1 MAKQELSSY
10 KKNLKFVFK
19 TTFFVVLLAFI
30 SSFNLVS
37 TENIIE
43 SELISLALA
52 FMFMFAIPVF
62 FLKKIKKREISSFGL
77 KLPKKIKEAVFYS
90 VIAFL
95 VLFPTVFIFGKAQL
109 FHSFYTS
116 KGLSVENFIIVAV
129 VIPFFYFF
137 FEEFLFR
144 GFLFFSFLE
153 KIGVHAF
160 WVTSIIF
167 AVLHVTQPIPEII
180 FSFFAGLL
188 FCFLSYKTKSFLPAF
203 VVHFLIS
210 VLTMGLIVFT

>member
-137 FEEFLFR
+137 RKDRRSCFLGYFNYFCCSSRYPADSGNYFFLFCR
-144 GFLFFSFLE
+144 PAVLFSFL
-153 KIGVHAF
+153 
-160 WVTSIIF
+160 
-167 AVLHVTQPIPEII
+167 
-180 FSFFAGLL
+180 
-188 FCFLSYKTKSFLPAF
+188 
-203 VVHFLIS
+203 
-210 VLTMGLIVFT
+210 